1 MEAGESGPN
10 TSYVSAE
17 DHLRVILKE
26 AILILIPIV
35 KIMIKVIAVMAVM
48 VETMV

>member
-1 MEAGESGPN
+1 M
-10 TSYVSAE
+10 
-17 DHLRVILKE
+17 KE